1 MDFAFSK
8 CAKGQCSIVLSL
20 LACIQELRP
29 VAAALVPLPVC
40 GLLFGRGCGAWWI
53 SASRNSSRA
62 RQYAWRRCAGMASP
76 SMSRAVVSL
85 ALTNGGA
92 PSVGETDAGV
102 VPVVGSR
109 GWVPLAGTSPV
120 GVGPGVGLGPLAAA
134 GSVVPMIIRM
144 MNSMAVGRPR
154 HMASV

>member
-1 MDFAFSK
+1 MDFAFSR

-40 GLLFGRGCGAWWI
+40 GLLFGRGCGALWI

-62 RQYAWRRCAGMASP
+62 RQYAWRRCDGMASP

-85 ALTNGGA
+85 ALTNGGDPA
-92 PSVGETDAGV
+92 AGETDAGI
-102 VPVVGSR
+102 VPGVGFS
-109 GWVPLAGTSPV
+109 GWVSLAGLLPV
-120 GVGPGVGLGPLAAA
+120 GVGPGV
-134 GSVVPMIIRM
+134 
-144 MNSMAVGRPR
+144 
-154 HMASV
+154 